1 MPYQLRREDN
11 IELLESYKKTLIENP
26 DWVMMLYDA
35 VNRSDR
41 PVALVVS
48 GQGAYYGIPRARV
61 PFAWDIERVCNER
74 GIDITKGVSFSEEIW
89 EEMKIVEFI
98 ITLYQATHL

>member
-1 MPYQLRREDN
+1 MPYQLTREDN
-11 IELLESYKKTLIENP
+11 IKLLASYKKTLIENP
-26 DWVMMLYDA
+26 DWVMMLYHA
-35 VNRSDR
+35 INRSDR
-41 PVALVVS
+41 PALVVA
-48 GQGAYYGIPRARV
+48 GQGAYYGIPQARV
-61 PFAWDIERVCNER
+61 PFAWDMERVCNKR